1 MNRLGLWAA
10 SLVFVVTF
18 SITSLAQS
26 TVAEYCGFSPFARG
40 VAEDALRTTKGVGQ
54 APRNGFRVHNLLWEL
69 PIGATTGLLIA
80 KYDVPAA
87 NRIQSTSLQNT
98 AGRWG
103 NIGVGMELGSAA
115 LAFAWGCKSHN
126 NHLSTAGFKMLDA
139 AGAAILVDEGLKFA
153 FNRQYPYAEHNK
165 GEFWEGGKS
174 FPSGH
179 SAVSFAFASAL
190 AHEYP
195 HNRWL
200 KWGGYAL
207 AAGVS
212 LSRLPAKKH
221 FPSDVL
227 VGGTVGYLVGT
238 YLSSP
243 PASQY
248 VP

>member
-1 MNRLGLWAA
+1 MKRFGVGAA
-10 SLVFVVTF
+10 LLVMLF
-18 SITSLAQS
+18 SFDLTASAQTTAS
-26 TVAEYCGFSPFARG
+26 DYCGFTPFLRG
-40 VAEDALRTTKGVGQ
+40 VAEDTSRLGYGLRT
-54 APRNGFRVHNLLWEL
+54 APRNAFRVHNLEWEL
-69 PIGATTGLLIA
+69 PIGAATGLFIGE
-80 KYDVPAA
+80 YDVRVS
-87 NRIQSTSLQNT
+87 NRVQSTSLQQL
-98 AGRWG
+98 AGQWS
-103 NIGVGMELGSAA
+103 NVGVGLELGSAA

-153 FNRQYPYAEHNK
+153 FNRQYPYQENGH

-179 SAVSFAFASAL
+179 AAVSFAFASAL

-195 HNRWL
+195 HKRWL
-200 KWGGYAL
+200 KWGAYAL
-207 AAGVS
+207 ATGVS

-227 VGGTVGYLVGT
+227 VGGAVGYVVGT

-243 PASQY
+243 PSSQY